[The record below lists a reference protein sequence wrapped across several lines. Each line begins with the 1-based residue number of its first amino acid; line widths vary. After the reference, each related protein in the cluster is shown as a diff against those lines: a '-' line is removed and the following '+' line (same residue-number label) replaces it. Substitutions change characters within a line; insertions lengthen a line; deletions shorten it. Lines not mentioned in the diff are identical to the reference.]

1 MRSTTLRLLLLL
13 VTCGSATPSQDRS
26 GIAASNTT
34 GNLIYITHVTVV
46 DVEAGKETHDQTVI
60 ISEDRISEV
69 RDRKGANP
77 PANAKIVDARGK
89 FLIPG
94 LWDMHVYAVF
104 AERIDSMFPMFVA
117 NGVRTSHGQRSSGQ
131 GCQATDRLH
140 LNHRVTP
147 RLHTG
152 GNQPKNHMYAYANI
166 PALEYRQALGPAVD

>member
-69 RDRKGANP
+69 RDSKGANP
-77 PANAKIVDARGK
+77 PANAKRKTSPV
-89 FLIPG
+89 
-94 LWDMHVYAVF
+94 
-104 AERIDSMFPMFVA
+104 RIFSK
-117 NGVRTSHGQRSSGQ
+117 S
-131 GCQATDRLH
+131 
-140 LNHRVTP
+140 
-147 RLHTG
+147 
-152 GNQPKNHMYAYANI
+152 
-166 PALEYRQALGPAVD
+166 